1 MPTPGL
7 ASRHI
12 VYPISPLDGKW
23 NMRHLFNKRQVPSL
37 ISYLRKI
44 QYFTV
49 VYIHSIKLNRL
60 RTWMQLP

>member
-1 MPTPGL
+1 
-7 ASRHI
+7 
-12 VYPISPLDGKW
+12 
-23 NMRHLFNKRQVPSL
+23 MRHLFNKRQVPSL